1 MVLKKGVSAAGEGKL
16 FIVQIC
22 QKKVPML
29 RTNELVSLHTK
40 KASNKTLEVTAK
52 EFRSYTDSQKIF
64 SRGNKKRCIIRRK
77 KSFLL
82 TVLFF

>member
-22 QKKVPML
+22 QKKVPMF

-40 KASNKTLEVTAK
+40 KLAIKHLKLQPKSLDPTLTAK
-52 EFRSYTDSQKIF
+52 KYFQEETKNVALL
-64 SRGNKKRCIIRRK
+64 GGRK
-77 KSFLL
+77 ASC
-82 TVLFF
+82 